1 MSQPDAN
8 AVNAA
13 VPMPEAAPKLHAGFL
28 KNNLREYG
36 MLISLVAIMVLFQVL
51 TDGTL
56 LRPLNL
62 TNLLLQNSYV
72 VIMALGML
80 LVIVAG
86 HIDLS
91 VGSVCG
97 FIGALAAVLMVEY
110 EWHFV
115 PTAIIS
121 IAAGAVIGA
130 AQGWFVA
137 FRKIPSFI
145 VTLAGM
151 LVFKGLTLALLA
163 GQSVGP
169 FPVEF
174 QRLSSGFIPDPLGGL
189 DGGGLRITS
198 LVVGAL
204 AAAALVFFKLR
215 GRAKLAAHGM
225 ETEPYVFFLVKNLF
239 FAAIILFFSYLLSTY
254 KGLPNVLIVMAVLI
268 VVYDFVTNR
277 TTIGRRI
284 YALGG
289 NEKAARL
296 SGVKTQ
302 RLAFLTF
309 VNMGALAA
317 LAGLVFAARLNTATP
332 KAGLGFE
339 LDVIAACFIGGASAS
354 GGVGRVMGA
363 VIGAFIMGVMNN
375 GMSILGIGIDYQQ
388 VIKGLVLLAAVFIDV
403 YNKNK

>member
-1 MSQPDAN
+1 MSHPE
-8 AVNAA
+8 VNVAKPA
-13 VPMPEAAPKLHAGFL
+13 VPAQEGAAARLHAGFL

-110 EWHFV
+110 DWHFV
-115 PTAIIS
+115 PTALVS
-121 IAAGAVIGA
+121 ILAGAVIGA

-174 QRLSSGFIPDPLGGL
+174 QRLSSGFIPDPLGG
-189 DGGGLRITS
+189 DTFRTTS
-198 LVVGAL
+198 LIVGAL
-204 AAAALVFFKLR
+204 AAVALVFFKMR

-225 ETEPYVFFLVKNLF
+225 EQEPYAFFLVKNLF

-277 TTIGRRI
+277 TTVGRRI

-339 LDVIAACFIGGASAS
+339 LDAIAACFIGGASAS
-354 GGVGRVMGA
+354 GGVGKVMGA